1 MNQSTHRPDYSLLAT
16 VESNVGSNAFTD
28 PSKIC
33 GVSSLRFDSEE
44 ELVWAGNLSGHITS
58 FYYNYNNYDEY
69 KTMMMAKYTSFHLD
83 HESDTR
89 DVLTCP
95 SGVLLLTK
103 SSLRLSIRRGLTLF
117 NHKSELL
124 KDMRCMALLPSGLL
138 LMAGQQDKMIELD
151 IERAKHVRITEIGE
165 SGSVIMRQNAKF
177 LCHGDPKGKVS
188 LHFKNIIYLFIY
200 YYYYLN
206 LNFRLHFV
214 IIICFMCK
222 ENFKLTKVCLI
233 LMSMEIIL

>member
-1 MNQSTHRPDYSLLAT
+1 
-16 VESNVGSNAFTD
+16 
-28 PSKIC
+28 
-33 GVSSLRFDSEE
+33 
-44 ELVWAGNLSGHITS
+44 
-58 FYYNYNNYDEY
+58 
-69 KTMMMAKYTSFHLD
+69 MMAKYTSFHVD

-95 SGVLLLTK
+95 SGVLSLTK

-124 KDMRCMALLPSGLL
+124 KDMRCMSLLPSGLL

-165 SGSVIMRQNAKF
+165 SGCVIMRQNAKF

-188 LHFKNIIYLFIY
+188 LYF
-200 YYYYLN
+200 
-206 LNFRLHFV
+206 
-214 IIICFMCK
+214 
-222 ENFKLTKVCLI
+222 
-233 LMSMEIIL
+233 